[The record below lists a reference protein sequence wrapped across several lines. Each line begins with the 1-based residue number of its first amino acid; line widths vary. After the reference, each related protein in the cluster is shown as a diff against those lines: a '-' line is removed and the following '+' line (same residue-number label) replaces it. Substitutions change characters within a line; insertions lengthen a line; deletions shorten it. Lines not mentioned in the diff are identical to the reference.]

1 MWLKNESDYPEA
13 EVRRLVEFAV
23 RDVDM
28 RDVFVRLRNI
38 RDTRRRGPYRGRAY
52 RGVPQLSSAPAAAAY
67 LVTLHLGPPGVFPLP
82 PHRPTK
88 RSPELEIAT
97 WQDAL
102 VVVAAHEAAHVE
114 QYRRQLPV
122 SEVACN
128 MHAARVLA
136 AFRDEHPRQQ
146 SLVL

>member
-1 MWLKNESDYPEA
+1 VWLKNQSDYPET

-52 RGVPQLSSAPAAAAY
+52 RGVPEISSAPAAAAY

-82 PHRPTK
+82 PHRPTR
-88 RSPELEIAT
+88 RSPEIELAS
-97 WQDAL
+97 WQEAL
-102 VVVAAHEAAHVE
+102 VAVAAHEAAHVD
-114 QYRRQLPV
+114 QYRRGLPV

-128 MHAARVLA
+128 VHAARVLA
-136 AFRDEHPRQQ
+136 AFRDEHPHHQQ
-146 SLVL
+146 LVL

>member
-1 MWLKNESDYPEA
+1 VWLKNESDYPDA

-23 RDVDM
+23 RGVDM
-28 RDVFVRLRNI
+28 QDVFVRLRNI

-52 RGVPQLSSAPAAAAY
+52 RGVPELSSAPAAAAY

-82 PHRPTK
+82 PHRPTR
-88 RSPELEIAT
+88 RSPELEIGS
-97 WQDAL
+97 WQEAL
-102 VVVAAHEAAHVE
+102 VMVAAHEAAHVD

-128 MHAARVLA
+128 VRAARVLA
-136 AFRDEHPRQQ
+136 AFRDEQPRQL

>member
-1 MWLKNESDYPEA
+1 VWLKNDSDYPEP
-13 EVRRLVEFAV
+13 EVQQLVEFAV

-67 LVTLHLGPPGVFPLP
+67 LVTLHLGPPSVFPVP
-82 PHRPTK
+82 PHRPSK
-88 RSPELEIAT
+88 RGPELEIAT
-97 WQDAL
+97 WQEAL
-102 VVVAAHEAAHVE
+102 VAVAAHEAAHVD
-114 QYRRQLPV
+114 QYRRHLPV

-128 MHAARVLA
+128 VHAARLLA
-136 AFRDEHPRQQ
+136 AFRDEQPSMQ
-146 SLVL
+146 LVL

>member
-1 MWLKNESDYPEA
+1 MWLKNESDYPDPEVA
-13 EVRRLVEFAV
+13 ELVEYAV

-52 RGVPQLSSAPAAAAY
+52 RSVPRISSAPAAAAY
-67 LVTLHLGPPGVFPLP
+67 LVTLHLGPPRMFPLP
-82 PHRPTK
+82 PHRPTR
-88 RSPELEIAT
+88 RSPELDIAT
-97 WQDAL
+97 WQEAL
-102 VVVAAHEAAHVE
+102 VAVAAHEAAHVE

-128 MHAARVLA
+128 VHAARVLA
-136 AFRDEHPRQQ
+136 AFRDEHPPA
-146 SLVL
+146 SSS